1 MTPACFDSLVLAAPV
16 GADVISQPEA
26 MSESFREGGA
36 SCDEAAL
43 AAADA
48 DEPPEAKAMSQR
60 EAVAA
65 LVEPFMEEYCEDV
78 GRELAAARL
87 EASMEECCERIDAMT
102 DSLKTVVDGDMCVK
116 DVAANACA
124 ENVTAERASGDDGD
138 MCVKDVAA
146 NACAENVTAER
157 ASGDDDALCYP
168 AGFEF

>member
-36 SCDEAAL
+36 SCDEAAF

-78 GRELAAARL
+78 GRELAAAHL
-87 EASMEECCERIDAMT
+87 EASMEECCERLDAMT
-102 DSLKTVVDGDMCVK
+102 DRLKTEFGGRM
-116 DVAANACA
+116 
-124 ENVTAERASGDDGD
+124 RASGDDGD